1 MADCE
6 RQRKMKEKENLFER
20 ERERERERENLI
32 SETSDSVEDDV
43 VITSLVLNACT

>member
-6 RQRKMKEKENLFER
+6 RQRKMKEKENLF
-20 ERERERERENLI
+20 ERERERENLI